1 MKGFPTLLHGTFI
14 ERLNRFTVLC
24 KINGKIE
31 KAYLPNPGRLFEILL
46 PGRLLYLSHTD
57 NPFKIPFIV
66 LAAEIDGTPVMLHTH
81 LTNDYVYDLLKKSLI
96 PGLESFRPIR
106 REVRIGSSRFDFLL
120 ESFEGRGIQG
130 SAGHRNFM
138 VLEVKTCT
146 LFSGRFAFFPDA
158 VTIRGRRHLEELS
171 RLKEKTG
178 WLGGVLFLVWWPEA
192 CYFLPEYHIDIEFTK
207 TLIGLR
213 NRLFIRAIAVGVK
226 RDLTIDQ
233 ETTYSLAIPWKLI
246 ESEARDRGAYIL
258 VFEAKEPLNLSIGRL
273 GNRFFPRGF
282 YLYAGSARN
291 GLEARLARH
300 RHKRKT
306 LFWHI
311 DYLRDTLP
319 LKAILPIR
327 TPSDVECMIAKN
339 LSRVSSVVHG
349 FGSSDCSCEGHLF
362 RMDKNPL
369 HFPPFLE
376 ILHQLRYSHLKK
388 KLNIVI

>member
-1 MKGFPTLLHGTFI
+1 MLHGTFI

-46 PGRLLYLSHTD
+46 PGRLLYLSHADT
-57 NPFKIPFIV
+57 PFKIPFIV

-81 LTNDYVYDLLKKSLI
+81 LTNDYVYDLLQKSLI

-106 REVRIGSSRFDFLL
+106 REVKVGSSRFDFLL
-120 ESFEGRGIQG
+120 ENFKCTGIQDDTG
-130 SAGHRNFM
+130 QRNFM

-158 VTIRGRRHLEELS
+158 VTLRGRRHLVELS

-178 WLGGVLFLVWWPEA
+178 WLGGVLFLVFWPEA
-192 CYFLPEYHIDIEFTK
+192 RYFLPEYHIDTEFTK

-213 NRLFIRAIAVGVK
+213 NRLFIRAIAVDVK
-226 RDLTIDQ
+226 KDLTIDQ
-233 ETTYSLAIPWKLI
+233 ETLCSLAIPWKLI
-246 ESEARDRGAYIL
+246 ESELRDRGAYIL

-282 YLYAGSARN
+282 YLYVGSARN

-311 DYLRDTLP
+311 DYLGDILP

-327 TPSDVECMIAKN
+327 TPSDIECMIAKN
-339 LSRVSSVVHG
+339 LSRVSSVIHG
-349 FGSSDCSCEGHLF
+349 FGSSDCRGEGHLF
-362 RMDKNPL
+362 RMDENPL

-376 ILHQLRYSHLKK
+376 ILHQFRYRHLEER
-388 KLNIVI
+388 LNDVI